1 MMSRINSDSEDSNSE
16 SESLDETSQIYQK
29 EEKKFMRLYPI
40 LEEKNSQNNN
50 SNNNNNLSRFSRSK
64 DRKKSRRYSA
74 LDESIKSQLLD
85 SDGTYKINEIFLQSI
100 IRERCPLNKKTVFL
114 TISKCIKNSSLME
127 KILNEC
133 QLDNGESPE
142 NLPNSIAQ
150 NMTFVE
156 YKQNK
161 SVFKLGDIGDMLFFI
176 IKGKLKLFKPKS
188 INASMSLKDYL
199 SYCLMLMNN
208 KEDILLNKMLEKYY
222 DLIPIKI
229 VEEIKKVYHILFKIK
244 LFEKISQE
252 KITNNKE
259 LKLYFDNNNM
269 SYEDLD
275 IEKRDLDQ
283 LFRNKAANGSL
294 NLQRNIEW
302 VNYILRRCALSRE
315 DKKYFEKFDKIYKD
329 KAKLDIECYIYEFKG
344 FLEDGKYFGDVPIEK
359 NGIITKKKREYTILA
374 EEDSILG
381 CIKNDEFIYII
392 APNIKIE
399 RMKNLKFINSNY
411 FFKSINSYLF
421 NKNYFHL
428 FLRSEYKRDKVLFD
442 INTEPNSLILVQE
455 GNISLTIQC
464 SVVQLNDILQ
474 KLFITL
480 TANKYYQE
488 IFNKKLLTKK
498 IINTIENY
506 GDELIFKK
514 LKLHDERFVKEMK
527 KIRTFQISLVSA
539 DEIIGLEEIFF
550 NIPYITKGV
559 VTSEKSVCYHLSLEN
574 LQLILKLEGSVEE
587 LYFKASVNKL
597 LSMIERLNNIKK
609 SLIDLYKNK
618 YENDFYFKSSIS
630 QANIEIID
638 NTINNKI
645 SINKE
650 IIKDNQ
656 MEKNIKKENSKNDA
670 NNEKNM
676 IESENMYIK
685 KLRYKSPKRGFSSIQ
700 NQKIKDI
707 ILNSKR
713 NEEKENINNITN
725 NSENS
730 KNNNSNIKQLKHKN
744 LPYARSAKKLTIKS
758 EKNLF
763 IEPVEQKER
772 AGSVNTLGL
781 NNRNKKG
788 NNENNDT
795 DAIFIKDKYYTLE
808 VIKNNLEKNKN
819 KIKVINRIYK
829 NMKNRVFDDKD
840 NKSCFKNEVSE
851 DIFLNQKTLG
861 PNINNIVIK
870 KDLLSSKFK
879 SISLK
884 KNIDNKIYKDQGI
897 QANNKNQL
905 RISNNFLFAKSPSFL
920 PKLNIR
926 YDDKKLN
933 SLNTINTL
941 NTLNLNSIRNCASS
955 DIIID
960 KIIAKSK
967 NKKDILPKMVKNF
980 YNDKKIRGYVPF
992 IGNKESN
999 TVFLRKFHQKY
1010 KRNFIQ
1016 TEGNVDTLPKI
1027 FKVNRTINDNK

>member
-1 MMSRINSDSEDSNSE
+1 MSIINSESEESNNE

-29 EEKKFMRLYPI
+29 EEKIFMKLYPI
-40 LEEKNSQNNN
+40 LEQKNIQKNNT
-50 SNNNNNLSRFSRSK
+50 NNNNLSRFSRSK
-64 DRKKSRRYSA
+64 ERKKSRRYSA
-74 LDESIKSQLLD
+74 LDENIKNQLLD
-85 SDGTYKINEIFLQSI
+85 DDGTYKINEIFLQSI

-114 TISKCIKNSSLME
+114 TISKCIKHSSLME

-142 NLPNSIAQ
+142 NLCYSIAQ
-150 NMTFVE
+150 NMSFVE

-161 SVFKLGDIGDMLFFI
+161 SIFKLGDNGDMLFFI
-176 IKGKLKLFKPKS
+176 IKGKLKLFYPKA
-188 INASMSLKDYL
+188 INVQMSLKEYL

-208 KEDILLNKMLEKYY
+208 KEDVLLNKMLEKYY

-229 VEEIKKVYHILFKIK
+229 VEEMKKVYHILFKIK
-244 LFEKISQE
+244 LFEKINLE

-259 LKLYFDNNNM
+259 LKLYFDNNNI
-269 SYEDLD
+269 SYEDID
-275 IEKRDLDQ
+275 MEKRDLVQ
-283 LFRNKAANGSL
+283 LFKSKEANGILSS
-294 NLQRNIEW
+294 QRNIEW
-302 VNYILRRCALSRE
+302 MKYILNKCSLSRE
-315 DKKYFEKFDKIYKD
+315 DRNYFEKFDKVYKSN
-329 KAKLDIECYIYEFKG
+329 KKLDIECYIYEFKG

-399 RMKNLKFINSNY
+399 RIKNLKFINSNY

-421 NKNYFHL
+421 NKNFFQL
-428 FLRSEYKRDKVLFD
+428 FLRCEYNRETVLFD
-442 INTEPNSLILVQE
+442 INSSPESLILVQE
-455 GNISLTIQC
+455 GTISLTIQC
-464 SVVQLNDILQ
+464 SVIQLNDILQ
-474 KLFITL
+474 KLFL
-480 TANKYYQE
+480 TFTSNKYFQE
-488 IFNKKLLTKK
+488 ILNKKLLTKK
-498 IINTIENY
+498 IINTIQNY
-506 GDELIFKK
+506 GDDLILKK
-514 LKLHDERFVKEMK
+514 LKLHDERFIKEMK
-527 KIRTFQISLVSA
+527 KIRNFQISLVSR

-574 LQLILKLEGSVEE
+574 LALILKLEGTVEE
-587 LYFKASVNKL
+587 LYLKASVNKL

-618 YENDFYFKSSIS
+618 YDNDFYFKSSIS
-630 QANIEIID
+630 QTNIESSD
-638 NTINNKI
+638 NKII

-656 MEKNIKKENSKNDA
+656 KEKNIKKEISKNDI
-670 NNEKNM
+670 NNINDKNI

-730 KNNNSNIKQLKHKN
+730 KKISNNNSKINQSKHKN
-744 LPYARSAKKLTIKS
+744 LPYAQSAKKLSIKNV
-758 EKNLF
+758 KQLF
-763 IEPVEQKER
+763 IESVEQKER

-781 NNRNKKG
+781 KSHNKKG
-788 NNENNDT
+788 NNKNTDI

-808 VIKNNLEKNKN
+808 GIKNNLEKNKK
-819 KIKVINRIYK
+819 KIKVINKLYK
-829 NMKNRVFDDKD
+829 NMKNKIFDYKD
-840 NKSCFKNEVSE
+840 NKSTFENEFS
-851 DIFLNQKTLG
+851 DDNFLNQKTLDS
-861 PNINNIVIK
+861 NANNIIIK
-870 KDLLSSKFK
+870 KNLLSSKFK
-879 SISLK
+879 TISLN

-897 QANNKNQL
+897 QAYNKNPL
-905 RISNNFLFAKSPSFL
+905 KISNNYLFPKSPSFL

-933 SLNTINTL
+933 TLNTI
-941 NTLNLNSIRNCASS
+941 NTLNLNSIRNCASN
-955 DIIID
+955 DLIID

-999 TVFLRKFHQKY
+999 TVFLRKFHKKYQK
-1010 KRNFIQ
+1010 NFIQ
-1016 TEGNVDTLPKI
+1016 TEGNIDTLPKI
-1027 FKVNRTINDNK
+1027 FKVNRSINTNN